1 MSYHKPSKSPHVS
14 RLTAHATKE
23 SQNKSHGSVLQSYGR
38 YHRTMSSDNPPVA
51 SYPFLSKDG
60 GHNNNNNISRSI
72 DKSSSVHEHQLDT
85 ETAALCQLKAE
96 LAIIPDHLKSELV
109 HAQRV
114 APDLVDDE
122 HLSKFLHAENF
133 ICEVSYAF

>member
-1 MSYHKPSKSPHVS
+1 
-14 RLTAHATKE
+14 
-23 SQNKSHGSVLQSYGR
+23 
-38 YHRTMSSDNPPVA
+38 MSSDNHPVTA
-51 SYPFLSKDG
+51 YPFLSKGG
-60 GHNNNNNISRSI
+60 GHNSSISRSI
-72 DKSSSVHEHQLDT
+72 DKPSSVHEHT

-133 ICEVSYAF
+133 NCEVSYAY

>member
-1 MSYHKPSKSPHVS
+1 MKNKTHKTQNTSK
-14 RLTAHATKE
+14 
-23 SQNKSHGSVLQSYGR
+23 GSVHHQ
-38 YHRTMSSDNPPVA
+38 RTMSSDKNPPVA
-51 SYPFLSKDG
+51 AYPFLSKGG
-60 GHNNNNNISRSI
+60 GHNSSISRSI
-72 DKSSSVHEHQLDT
+72 DKPSSVHT

-133 ICEVSYAF
+133 NCEVSYAY

>member
-1 MSYHKPSKSPHVS
+1 MRAREKSQAVKKKRKVS
-14 RLTAHATKE
+14 FCFIHR
-23 SQNKSHGSVLQSYGR
+23 
-38 YHRTMSSDNPPVA
+38 RTMSSDNHPVTA
-51 SYPFLSKDG
+51 YPFLSKGG
-60 GHNNNNNISRSI
+60 GHNSSISRSI
-72 DKSSSVHEHQLDT
+72 GKPSSVHKHT

-133 ICEVSYAF
+133 HCEVSYAY

>member
-1 MSYHKPSKSPHVS
+1 
-14 RLTAHATKE
+14 
-23 SQNKSHGSVLQSYGR
+23 
-38 YHRTMSSDNPPVA
+38 MSSDKNPPVA
-51 SYPFLSKDG
+51 AYPFLSKGG
-60 GHNNNNNISRSI
+60 GHNSSISRSI
-72 DKSSSVHEHQLDT
+72 DKPSSVHEHQLDS

-96 LAIIPDHLKSELV
+96 LAIIPDHEKSELV

-133 ICEVSYAF
+133 NCEVSYAY

>member
-1 MSYHKPSKSPHVS
+1 MVRAKKEKKKRRQKSKKKPKPQPKVRFIH
-14 RLTAHATKE
+14 
-23 SQNKSHGSVLQSYGR
+23 Q
-38 YHRTMSSDNPPVA
+38 RTMSSGKNPPVA
-51 SYPFLSKDG
+51 AYPFLSKGG
-60 GHNNNNNISRSI
+60 GHNSSISRGI
-72 DKSSSVHEHQLDT
+72 DKPSSVVHEHQLDT

-96 LAIIPDHLKSELV
+96 LAILPDHLKSELV

-133 ICEVSYAF
+133 NCEVSYSY